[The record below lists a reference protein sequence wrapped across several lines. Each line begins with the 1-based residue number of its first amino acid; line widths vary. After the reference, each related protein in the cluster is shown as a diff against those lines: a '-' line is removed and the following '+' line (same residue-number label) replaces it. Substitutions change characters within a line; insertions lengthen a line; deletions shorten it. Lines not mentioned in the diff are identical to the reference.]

1 MSIRYDILRALVN
14 NRVMMT
20 IEELMEACNVT
31 DRKRMVNN
39 VQQGI
44 TDRLITRHYDD
55 VTGQPGYT
63 VTALGA
69 ARLNSAGIQYNRK
82 PQAENVKA
90 SPLVKMYGLTMAEV
104 EELADSIAFL
114 DGLCGEPEAKDKIGR
129 AHQILEKVL
138 GNDAG
143 RVYVHEDAA

>member
-14 NRVMMT
+14 NRAMMT
-20 IEELMEACNVT
+20 IEELMEACKVD

-55 VTGQPGYT
+55 FTGHPGYT

-69 ARLNSAGIQYNRK
+69 ARLNAASQQYNGK
-82 PQAENVKA
+82 SQAEITAKSV
-90 SPLVKMYGLTMAEV
+90 PLKKYGLTIAEV

-114 DGLCGEPEAKDKIGR
+114 DSLCDLQEAKDKISR
-129 AHQILEKVL
+129 AHQILERVL
-138 GNDAG
+138 GKDAG
-143 RVYVHEDAA
+143 LIYPQEDVA